1 MKRIGS
7 DLWIGAVTEFLSA
20 HGRISQTGFPQTFR
34 PGSDGEI
41 VKERLKYLGL
51 SLAIF
56 GGLTSILL
64 DAHLPAMSFLATFLL
79 SHRSVLN
86 AALRTLSSGGIVQ
99 NQGVVGGSL
108 PVKFPIH
115 PNREH

>member
-1 MKRIGS
+1 VKRIGS

-20 HGRISQTGFPQTFR
+20 HCRISQTGFPQTFR

-56 GGLTSILL
+56 GGLTVFYWMHIYRYVMPGY
-64 DAHLPAMSFLATFLL
+64 LPTESP
-79 SHRSVLN
+79 
-86 AALRTLSSGGIVQ
+86 LR
-99 NQGVVGGSL
+99 
-108 PVKFPIH
+108 P
-115 PNREH
+115 